1 MKIVWDGLAV
11 LWVEDAISTTNN
23 LAALIRIPPP
33 EVNAEILQS
42 LSTND
47 TWKGSAIEQ
56 ILRPQAVE
64 KNQSAI
70 GDTAASSGPKKL
82 GTPHTG
88 PLVDDE
94 TLRQQLRLV
103 TRTADKTDETPLT
116 LNEGGILVLEQENV
130 VEVKGGGFPV
140 MVVRYGVEQ

>member
-1 MKIVWDGLAV
+1 M
-11 LWVEDAISTTNN
+11 
-23 LAALIRIPPP
+23 AALIRIPPP

-47 TWKGSAIEQ
+47 TWKDSAIEQ
-56 ILRPQAVE
+56 LLKAQAVD

-70 GDTAASSGPKKL
+70 GDTAASSVPKKL

-88 PLVDDE
+88 TLADDE

-103 TRTADKTDETPLT
+103 AKTTDKTKETPLT
-116 LNEGGILVLEQENV
+116 LNEGDILVLEQENA
-130 VEVKGGGFPV
+130 VEVKEGGFPV
-140 MVVRYGVEQ
+140 MVVRYRVEP